1 VHEIIPWAFQAN
13 YAASKGGIALLMR
26 SLAQELAPK
35 RIRVNSVAPGAMRT
49 PINRDGWQTEA
60 ARTELLKLIP
70 HGRIGEPADVASAVA
85 WLASDASDYVTGTSL
100 IVDGG
105 MALYPAFRGQG

>member
-1 VHEIIPWAFQAN
+1 VN
-13 YAASKGGIALLMR
+13 YAASKGGISLLMR

-35 RIRVNSVAPGAMRT
+35 KIRVNAVAPGAIRT
-49 PINRDGWQTEA
+49 PINIEAWQTEA
-60 ARTELLKLIP
+60 ARSELLKLIP
-70 HGRIGEPADVASAVA
+70 YGRIGEPEDVARAIA